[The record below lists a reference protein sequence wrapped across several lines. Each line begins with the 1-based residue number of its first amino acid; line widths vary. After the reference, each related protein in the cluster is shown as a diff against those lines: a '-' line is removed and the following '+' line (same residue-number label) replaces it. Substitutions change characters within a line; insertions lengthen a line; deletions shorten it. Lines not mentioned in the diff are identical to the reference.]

1 MREQRIAAVD
11 CGIERKTQLKALTPF
26 VATALHATTAEQHG
40 DGPFDASSKALSF
53 FEIGTL
59 LVGFARGS
67 FLPAALWDAHHLDAA
82 LFARLHILLTKEASI
97 RTIQVGSAPEVFLVA
112 FQGRFH
118 LLLIA
123 RVSLEHFVL
132 RDQPFSTFG
141 KKNFVARTPAVFAPC
156 RA

>member
-1 MREQRIAAVD
+1 MR
-11 CGIERKTQLKALTPF
+11 F
-26 VATALHATTAEQHG
+26 
-40 DGPFDASSKALSF
+40 LS
-53 FEIGTL
+53 
-59 LVGFARGS
+59 
-67 FLPAALWDAHHLDAA
+67 AALWDAHHLDAA

-123 RVSLEHFVL
+123 RVSLEHLVL
-132 RDQPFSTFG
+132 RDQPFGAFG
-141 KKNFVARTPAVFAPC
+141 EKNFVAELQRCLHLAALDQVGVGFKDGIDLFGVGNLLSSSTRR